1 MRNRFHTRLAAL
13 LCAAVLLVTSCPVSR
28 AAETVTPMVTV
39 SAATAEQGGSCTVT
53 VTGRDFSAMTA
64 LGLMIA
70 YDSNA
75 LTVTGASAASLG
87 LTSVNKNTPGFIQYS
102 LVSTSDTGLS
112 GSMTLLTVTFRVDA
126 AADAREYPV
135 SVFIT
140 EAAALVGGED
150 TAVTVSGQAG
160 SVTVREPAAVTPT
173 VYFYSRL
180 SSTSVE
186 SGDTVSMTVY
196 TGSARGLAAG
206 QFGFEYDSDLF
217 EFVSLEPLSAMKQG
231 NYSHTVNSANAGV
244 AVMGYVTADA
254 VTSGDLMQLTLR
266 AKEGV
271 SGTAEIVFAPNSLFD
286 GEENPLQFSNSATKS
301 VTVTKKAEEEILPRV
316 WISIPEELTTN
327 RSFTAEFW
335 VEGRSGLAAADFAV
349 GYDPAKLTCLT
360 VTTPFASGEDGGES
374 AGGFV
379 EISDSREDGTIR
391 FSYLSGTGLTADT
404 VLIRAEFQAAEN
416 AETDFT
422 LMPAAVTGSD
432 PVDGNVK
439 PVVLEYVPASGRILV
454 PLFAVVFR
462 DWDGAVLSEQTVP
475 YLSAAAAPVDPR
487 RDYTETLHYIFSGWD
502 TSFASV
508 SEDLTVTAVYAE
520 AAHTLGNWTETDEEI
535 HTKACVCGYTETADH
550 GWSGWAGDE
559 SGHSRSCTD
568 CGAEQS
574 GEHEFGEWAEVVGWD
589 DHHHVCSICTYG
601 ESAPH
606 NWGTWTDA
614 GNGQHKSICADCGA
628 EKTAAHT
635 MGAWGKV
642 GETQHTR
649 GCTDCTYTETADH
662 SWSGWT
668 DAGDGTHSR
677 SCTDCKEV
685 QTQEHTF
692 LNGCCTA
699 CGEDGAAVT
708 VTDGVATISVP
719 GLAPGGKIL
728 TAIYD
733 ADRRLIVCYV
743 ADGTDTL
750 PIYDISGLT
759 GVAAIRV
766 FVTDGGWMPLR
777 APIPWSDEVMS

>member
-28 AAETVTPMVTV
+28 AAETVTPAVTV
-39 SAATAEQGGSCTVT
+39 SAVAAEQGGSCTVT

-75 LTVTGASAASLG
+75 LTVTGASAASHG

-140 EAAALVGGED
+140 EAAALVDGED

-160 SVTVREPAAVTPT
+160 SVTVREPAAVAPT

-180 SSTSVE
+180 SSASVE

-217 EFVSLEPLSAMKQG
+217 EFVGLEPLSAMKQG

-301 VTVTKKAEEEILPRV
+301 VTVTKKAEEEILPRA

-335 VEGRSGLAAADFAV
+335 VEGRSALAAADFTV

-360 VTTPFASGEDGGES
+360 VTTPFVSGEDGGES

-379 EISDSREDGTIR
+379 EIADSREDGTIR

-416 AETDFT
+416 TETDFT
-422 LMPAAVTGSD
+422 LTPAAVTGSD
-432 PVDGNVK
+432 PVDGNVT

-462 DWDGAVLSEQTVP
+462 DWDGAVLSEQAVP
-475 YLSAAAAPVDPR
+475 YLSAAAAPADPR
-487 RDYTETLHYIFSGWD
+487 RDYTETFHYTFSGWD

-508 SEDLTVTAVYAE
+508 TEDLTVTAVYAE
-520 AAHTLGNWTETDEEI
+520 AAHTLGGWTETDEKS
-535 HTKACVCGYTETADH
+535 HTKTCVCGYAVTADH
-550 GWSGWAGDE
+550 RWGEWSKDE
-559 SGHSRSCTD
+559 SGHSRSCSD
-568 CGAEQS
+568 CGAEQH
-574 GEHEFGEWAEVVGWD
+574 GEHEF
-589 DHHHVCSICTYG
+589 
-601 ESAPH
+601 
-606 NWGTWTDA
+606 
-614 GNGQHKSICADCGA
+614 
-628 EKTAAHT
+628 
-635 MGAWGKV
+635 
-642 GETQHTR
+642 
-649 GCTDCTYTETADH
+649 
-662 SWSGWT
+662 
-668 DAGDGTHSR
+668 
-677 SCTDCKEV
+677 
-685 QTQEHTF
+685 
-692 LNGCCTA
+692 LNGSCTA
-699 CGEDGAAVT
+699 CGKDGAAVT
-708 VTDGVATISVP
+708 VEDGVVTVSVP

-733 ADRRLIVCYV
+733 ANGQMIVCYV
-743 ADGTDTL
+743 ADGADDLLT
-750 PIYDISGLT
+750 YDISGLA
-759 GVAAIRV
+759 GAAAIRV
-766 FVTDGGWMPLR
+766 FVTDGDWMPLR
-777 APIPWSDEVMS
+777 NLIPWPDEDLT